1 MLDTSRPSSPRSVP
15 RSLHESGGN
24 PFLPIKW
31 GYRLAISVFV
41 VVFLMA
47 DPLID
52 YVVVGGEPVMGLL
65 NTLKALNAF
74 LLFLPILF
82 YRASYGWLHP
92 LIFPSL
98 YAFAKSLGKDPGTFL
113 SIFLNPPG
121 PLEYEVTNA
130 ALAGW
135 NSADVAS
142 AAVEGQLLT
151 ALATVIYYIGFF
163 YGPRFRLPKRQ
174 LFSPRP
180 KPKQVTIRALLVV
193 GAAFALF
200 VFYMQMRGG
209 VITHMNTMFIEGAN
223 RNITLRSTRY
233 LSVFIEIGS
242 VAWIMWLALNK
253 MAAYS
258 PLFWLAGV
266 LCILMNYVSTGSRA
280 VIIVY
285 VTLALIVWM
294 LKTQKV
300 PKLRIVVAGL
310 FALAVIS
317 TLGEIRGASF
327 GSNNVDWSDIRAI
340 VMEEGITARVK
351 QGSEV
356 MAERSATVHGFLP
369 IMAKVPGEV
378 DFLFG
383 KTYLG
388 ILTLPIPRAVW
399 GTKPRTCGSY
409 SGEILFGR
417 TGGTSIPCGDVGEAF
432 WNFHIPGVVVVFF
445 LFGAFHQWLARFL
458 IRYRNVPIAYALY
471 ALILMGF
478 DTTAHGI
485 VTGLQALIPAV
496 GLAYFFGAFTLKRKN
511 RPGQPYAAQ
520 R

>member
-1 MLDTSRPSSPRSVP
+1 MLNTSQPALLRRVP
-15 RSLHESGGN
+15 RSPRASGGN

-31 GYRLAISVFV
+31 GYRLAISIFV

-65 NTLKALNAF
+65 NTLEAFNAF

-82 YRASYGWLHP
+82 YRTSFGWLHP

-113 SIFLNPPG
+113 SIFLTPPG

-135 NSADVAS
+135 NSADVAW

-151 ALATVIYYIGFF
+151 ALAVVIYYVGFF
-163 YGPRFRLPKRQ
+163 FGPRFRLPKRQ
-174 LFSPRP
+174 LFSPQVRP
-180 KPKQVTIRALLVV
+180 KQIALRALLVI

-200 VFYMQMRGG
+200 LFYMQMRGG
-209 VITHMNTMFIEGAN
+209 IISHMNTMFIDGAN

-242 VAWIMWLALNK
+242 VAWIIWLALSRT
-253 MAAYS
+253 AAYS
-258 PLFWLAGV
+258 PLFWLAGA
-266 LCILMNYVSTGSRA
+266 LCILMNYISTGSRG
-280 VIIVY
+280 IIVMY
-285 VTLALIVWM
+285 VTIALVVWM

-317 TLGEIRGASF
+317 TLGEIRSASF
-327 GSNNVDWSDIRAI
+327 GSNNIDWDDIRAI
-340 VMEEGITARVK
+340 VMEEGIASRVQ

-369 IMAKVPGEV
+369 IMAKVPNEV

-388 ILTLPIPRAVW
+388 IFTLPIPRAVW
-399 GTKPRTCGSY
+399 EAKPRTCGSY
-409 SGEILFGR
+409 SGAILFGR
-417 TGGTSIPCGDVGEAF
+417 TSGTSIPCGDVGEAF

-458 IRYRNVPIAYALY
+458 IRYRNVPVAYALY
-471 ALILMGF
+471 ALILMGI
-478 DTTAHGI
+478 DATAHGI
-485 VTGLQALIPAV
+485 VTGLQVLIPAI
-496 GLAYFFGAFTLKRKN
+496 GLAYFFGAVTFRRKN
-511 RPGQPYAAQ
+511 WLG
-520 R
+520 